1 MRVVTVK
8 RLKEFSKDYPA
19 TRTPLL
25 HWYDVVK
32 SANWESMADI
42 KKDFNSVDYVGNYRF
57 VFNIKGNDFRLI
69 CIIIFVSKK
78 IYIRFLG
85 THAEYDKIDAKTI

>member
-8 RLKEFSKDYPA
+8 RLKDFSTDYPKSKI
-19 TRTPLL
+19 PLL
-25 HWYDVVK
+25 HWYAIAK
-32 SANWESMADI
+32 KAEWQSLNEI
-42 KKDFNSVDYVGNYRF
+42 KIDFNAVDYVGNNRF

-69 CIIIFVSKK
+69 CIIILKSKK

-85 THAEYDKIDAKTI
+85 THAEYDKIDAKNI